1 MPPTA
6 IHLNGSVNLPDA
18 ETVMREITSRVPD
31 GVRRIP
37 DGETGDRRNWIL
49 FQMQRFLG
57 TRGIEEVPTT
67 GEGYEGLPKV
77 RMVAGGDTI
86 SWPNLGYADAYRES
100 YETFGR
106 LRKEGVVPDGVRF
119 QVQYPTPLAPVAAFF
134 VPEDHEAAGRS
145 YEPALLADLDRL
157 VSALPHDRV
166 AVQWDVAIEIGML
179 VGGMPLGAIV
189 DGLVRCVD
197 AVPADV
203 PTGLHLCY
211 GDYEHQHFAEPTS
224 LQLQVELANAVSGAA
239 SRRVD
244 WYSFTVPQSRRDA
257 AFFAPLGDLHP
268 DTGEEIYLALVP
280 YHPDRQE
287 PGTTGEQI
295 ALVDRHLGGRP
306 WGICTEC
313 GMGRADQ
320 SDIPR
325 LLDLH
330 REILAG

>member
-18 ETVMREITSRVPD
+18 EAVMREVASRVPA
-31 GVRRIP
+31 GLRRIP
-37 DGETGDRRNWIL
+37 DGETGDRGNWIL
-49 FQMQRFLG
+49 FQLQRFLA
-57 TRGIEEVPTT
+57 TPGIEEVPAT
-67 GEGYEGLPKV
+67 GEGYDGLPKV
-77 RMVAGGDTI
+77 RMAAGGDAT
-86 SWPNLGYADAYRES
+86 SWPDLGYADVYRAS

-106 LRKEGVVPDGVRF
+106 LRKEGAVPDGVRF
-119 QVQYPTPLAPVAAFF
+119 QAQYPTPLAPVAAFF
-134 VPEDHEAAGRS
+134 VPEDHQRVGPS
-145 YEPALLADLDRL
+145 YERALLADLDRL
-157 VSALPHDRV
+157 VSALPHDDV
-166 AVQWDVAIEIGML
+166 AVQWDVAVEIGML
-179 VGGMPLGAIV
+179 VAGMPLGAVV

-197 AVPADV
+197 AVPSDV
-203 PTGLHLCY
+203 PAGLHLCY
-211 GDYEHQHFAEPTS
+211 GDYQHRHFAEPTS
-224 LQLQVELANAVSGAA
+224 LRLQVELANAVSDAA

-257 AFFAPLGDLHP
+257 AFFAPLAELRP

-287 PGTTGEQI
+287 GGTTGEQI
-295 ALVDRHLGGRP
+295 ALVDRYLDGRP

-313 GMGRADQ
+313 GMGRAEVAE
-320 SDIPR
+320 IPR